1 MFCVKIV
8 IVSPYS
14 IEGRWLLVSLRKA
27 ANLTL
32 DDHMPVSQKKHL
44 FFLEESQLNYRV
56 MDDETEIG
64 SSLYLLQI

>member
-14 IEGRWLLVSLRKA
+14 IEGRWLLVPLRKA
-27 ANLTL
+27 TNLTL
-32 DDHMPVSQKKHL
+32 DDHMPVSEKKHL
-44 FFLEESQLNYRV
+44 LFLEESQLNCRV
-56 MDDETEIG
+56 VDDETEIG